1 MSDFSTAR
9 RNMVDGQIRPSS
21 VTDWRII
28 DAMRAV
34 SRDAFVPAHQRE
46 LAYLDLDLDVG
57 GSGATKRCLLRPVVT
72 ARLLQAANL
81 QLGEHVLVVGCASG
95 YVAALAAKL
104 AGRVTATESD
114 GPLAVQA
121 RDILQRLGG
130 FGNVEVQAA
139 AALDGLPASGPY
151 DAIILNGA
159 TEVVP
164 TALYRQL
171 RDGGRLVGI
180 FALGR
185 TPRAELVTR
194 SDDDFGHRALF
205 DVTAP
210 VLPGL
215 QRPAAF
221 VF

>member
-34 SRDAFVPAHQRE
+34 PRDAFVPANQRE
-46 LAYLDLDLDVG
+46 LAYLDLDLDVS
-57 GSGATKRCLLRPVVT
+57 GSGATKRALLRPVVT

-81 QLGEHVLVVGCASG
+81 QLAEHVLVVGCATG
-95 YVAALAAKL
+95 YLAALAAKL
-104 AGRVTATESD
+104 AGRVTATESE
-114 GPLAVQA
+114 GPLAEQA

-130 FGNVEVQAA
+130 FGNVEVQKAA
-139 AALDGLPASGPY
+139 SVDGAPVSGPY

-164 TALYRQL
+164 TPLYRQL
-171 RDGGRLVGI
+171 RDGGRLVGV

-185 TPRAELVTR
+185 TPRAEFVTR
-194 SDDDFGHRALF
+194 SEDDFGHRALF

-215 QRPAAF
+215 QRPAEF